1 MTPTLH
7 TGRRAAALASAL
19 ALLLTAAS
27 AQAALQARDAD
38 GDGQADG
45 YYDTTLDITWLARA
59 DAAAGSAQDDGL
71 SGSDGLMTWAAAQT
85 WVAGLQVA
93 GIGGW
98 RLPGIDA
105 ACNGNGLGYGC
116 SSSAGELGHQF
127 HVNLGGQVGQA
138 ISSTHGSGFALFSG
152 VSDAGQ
158 WSGTSYASDPDQAGV
173 LLFAE
178 GYQDTAFKAF
188 SEHAAWAVHDGDVL
202 AVPEPAPGALLL
214 AGLLGLAWRNRRRP
228 GAGC

>member
-1 MTPTLH
+1 MTSKLP
-7 TGRRAAALASAL
+7 TGRGAAPLAAAL
-19 ALLLTAAS
+19 ALLLAAVS
-27 AQAALQARDAD
+27 AQAALQARDATSD
-38 GDGQADG
+38 GVADG

-71 SGSDGLMTWAAAQT
+71 SSSDGLLTWASAQA

-116 SSSAGELGHQF
+116 SSSAGELGHHF
-127 HVNLGGQVGQA
+127 HANLGGQAGQA
-138 ISSTHGSGFALFSG
+138 ISSTHGSGFDLFSG

-158 WSGTSYASDPDQAGV
+158 WSGTTYASDPDQAGL

-188 SEHAAWAVHDGDVL
+188 GEHAAWAVHDGDVL
-202 AVPEPAPGALLL
+202 AVPEPATAVTLL
-214 AGLLGLAWRNRRRP
+214 AGLLGLVWRGRRWPCTRR
-228 GAGC
+228 